1 MPASM
6 RWLLTLFVLAIAAA
20 IASGATI
27 YYQSTTRATVMAE
40 ANGGHVE
47 AGRTAIAALGC
58 GACHVIPGIAGA
70 QGRVGPSL
78 QGIAKRA
85 EIAGYLAN
93 DPDSMARWLM
103 HPQTVAP
110 GNGMP
115 DQGVTP
121 AEARDMTAYLRTLK

>member
-1 MPASM
+1 
-6 RWLLTLFVLAIAAA
+6 
-20 IASGATI
+20 
-27 YYQSTTRATVMAE
+27 
-40 ANGGHVE
+40 
-47 AGRTAIAALGC
+47 
-58 GACHVIPGIAGA
+58 
-70 QGRVGPSL
+70 L

-103 HPQTVAP
+103 HPQAVAP

-121 AEARDMTAYLRTLK
+121 AEARDMTAYLRTLE